1 MVIKEFERV
10 MWHVVR
16 VMVVRRSAL
25 ELYISTANQPSSSF
39 TSAYVKSLMILWFKD
54 STVTTLLHLMELSES
69 SI

>member
-25 ELYISTANQPSSSF
+25 QLYISTANQP
-39 TSAYVKSLMILWFKD
+39 TP
-54 STVTTLLHLMELSES
+54 LLPRPMSNL
-69 SI
+69 